1 MCVDGSPPLLLS
13 VRCSSVPMAIEQ
25 QVAVIFAGV
34 RGHLDK
40 VDPSKITAFEEAFVG
55 HLRSSQQGLLDTIR
69 KEGQLSKE
77 TEETL
82 KQVVSSFVVTFSQTS

>member
-1 MCVDGSPPLLLS
+1 
-13 VRCSSVPMAIEQ
+13 MAIEQ

-40 VDPSKITAFEEAFVG
+40 VDPSRITAFEKAFVE

-82 KQVVSSFVVTFSQTS
+82 KQVVSSFVETFSQTSS